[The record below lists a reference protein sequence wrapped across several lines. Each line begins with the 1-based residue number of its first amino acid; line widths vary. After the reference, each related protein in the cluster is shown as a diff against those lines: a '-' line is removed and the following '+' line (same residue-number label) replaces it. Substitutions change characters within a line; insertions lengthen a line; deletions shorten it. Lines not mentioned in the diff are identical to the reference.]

1 MARFESPRYKELGFY
16 VSNEYRKFSGGIYD
30 TEDAEE
36 IAVLSGISDAV
47 RVDEPE
53 EEAVK
58 PARTQTKA
66 KPKE

>member
-16 VSNEYRKFSGGIYD
+16 VGDSYRKFNGGIYD

-36 IAVLSGISDAV
+36 IAVLSGISDVV

-53 EEAVK
+53 EVK

-66 KPKE
+66 KSKE

>member
-16 VSNEYRKFSGGIYD
+16 VDNEYRKFSGGIYD

>member
-16 VSNEYRKFSGGIYD
+16 VGNEYRKFSGGIYD
-30 TEDAEE
+30 TDDAEE
-36 IAVLSGISDAV
+36 IAVLSGISDCV
-47 RVDEPE
+47 RVDEA

-66 KPKE
+66 KSKE

>member
-16 VSNEYRKFSGGIYD
+16 VGDNYRKFSGGIYD
-30 TEDAEE
+30 TDDAEE
-36 IAVLSGISDAV
+36 IAVLSGINDAV

-66 KPKE
+66 KSKE